1 MDRTPE
7 YIRMCDAAGEIQ
19 QQWQKEYGDFY
30 ATENDRIS
38 CWLPDKDAHRDV
50 RKGFAVCRRG
60 DLIQLQKFTWLPKQS
75 QLIEMAQV
83 PGRRYESV
91 TLDFFNWT
99 KVTYDAKARLP
110 GDIFGSLEQVWLAYV
125 MQKKFVKKWDGSRW
139 VSIWRLRRQDEVVED

>member
-1 MDRTPE
+1 
-7 YIRMCDAAGEIQ
+7 MCAAAGEIQ

-30 ATENDRIS
+30 AMDNDRIS
-38 CWLPDKDAHRDV
+38 CWLPDKDAQRDV
-50 RKGFAVCRRG
+50 RKGFDVCRRG

-75 QLIEMAQV
+75 QLIELAQV

-99 KVTYDAKARLP
+99 KVDYDAESRLP

-125 MQKKFVKKWDGSRW
+125 MQKKFGKKWNGSRW
-139 VSIWRLRRQDEVVED
+139 VSLWRLHGHDEVLED